1 MIDDTANTLKRKLV
15 SIYLS
20 SYNLIN
26 LKSKKGRI
34 QPVQREAAREKVLRK
49 FDWNRII
56 PNSADAPVQVLL
68 TLPKLSVNTAV
79 RRICF

>member
-1 MIDDTANTLKRKLV
+1 V

-20 SYNLIN
+20 GYNLIN

-34 QPVQREAAREKVLRK
+34 QPVQREAAREIVRRK

-56 PNSADAPVQVLL
+56 ANSDDVPVQVLL

-79 RRICF
+79 REYVFDSIFNA